1 MLDFIILSKKFHY
14 NKISLI
20 FTLEQ
25 TKMKK
30 RIIGLLLAS
39 FFFSCTSAH
48 HQQNL
53 QSAKEREFTVGIV
66 QKEIRV
72 GMSQTEVAEAL
83 GSPNIVTRDKAG
95 KESWIYDK
103 IATEASYSK
112 GNIGGAGGAA
122 GVSGTTLLLG
132 ILTGG
137 YESGASGTTQ
147 KTLTVIIKYDDIK
160 LVESFSY
167 HASKF

>member
-1 MLDFIILSKKFHY
+1 
-14 NKISLI
+14 
-20 FTLEQ
+20 
-25 TKMKK
+25 MKK
-30 RIIGLLLAS
+30 LIIVSLLVS
-39 FFFSCTSAH
+39 FSFGCTSAC

-83 GSPNIVTRDKAG
+83 GSPNIVTRDKNG

-103 IATEASYSK
+103 IASEASYSK
-112 GNIGGAGGAA
+112 SSVGGAGGAA
-122 GVSGTTLLLG
+122 GVSGKSLILG

-137 YESGASGTTQ
+137 YESGASSTTQ
-147 KTLTVIIKYDDIK
+147 KTLTVIIKYDDEK
-160 LVESFSY
+160 LVETFSY

>member
-1 MLDFIILSKKFHY
+1 MKRLIIV
-14 NKISLI
+14 
-20 FTLEQ
+20 
-25 TKMKK
+25 
-30 RIIGLLLAS
+30 LLLVS
-39 FFFSCTSAH
+39 FFFGCTSAH
-48 HQQNL
+48 HQQQL

-83 GSPNIVTRDKAG
+83 GSPNIVTRDKDG

-103 IATEASYSK
+103 IASEASYSK
-112 GNIGGAGGAA
+112 SSVGGAGGAA
-122 GVSGTTLLLG
+122 GVTGTTLILG

-137 YESGASGTTQ
+137 YESGASSTTQ
-147 KTLTVIIKYDDIK
+147 KTLTVIIKYDDEK

-167 HASKF
+167 HSSKF